1 MSIPVLNLLISAAA
15 GYLLGSANSSLIV
28 GKFYGIDVRK
38 YGSGNAGLT
47 NALRTLGKTAALF
60 VTAGDV
66 LKGVIACLVGLML
79 VGDLP
84 GIGRLGLMVGG
95 VAAILGHNW
104 PVYFSFKGGKGALTS
119 FSVVMMMDWRIGL
132 ILLGIFIIIVAVTRY
147 VSLGSV
153 ISAALFP
160 VLSSIPVF
168 QKTTSFIILALLLG
182 LLVVVRHHAN
192 IYRLVKGT
200 EAKLGAKKNI

>member
-104 PVYFSFKGGKGALTS
+104 PVYFSF
-119 FSVVMMMDWRIGL
+119 
-132 ILLGIFIIIVAVTRY
+132 
-147 VSLGSV
+147 
-153 ISAALFP
+153 
-160 VLSSIPVF
+160 
-168 QKTTSFIILALLLG
+168 
-182 LLVVVRHHAN
+182 
-192 IYRLVKGT
+192 
-200 EAKLGAKKNI
+200 